1 MLNKYYLVFSGPEQ
15 NSDQNQY
22 AIVYAHN
29 SQQAYETFKSQ
40 YEGDIPLV
48 HYYYEGNYWNEAE
61 ERRSKQKPTKV
72 LYPQQQLIDLCGFND
87 LCVFV
92 PEHNEMLRIS
102 EGTGDNLSQKDINN
116 GLIDYIYYDQYD
128 IETLMEV
135 DGGQLMTKEFIRDKY
150 ACLADALLEVLDLAY
165 GNPNTEV
172 VVLKPN
178 TQKSERKENTMS
190 TNQNIT
196 EKKVNKLLKT
206 LTEEEK
212 DAIYR
217 NIWFDH
223 VVTDIKER
231 LDDLG
236 ETLTEDEIHF
246 AASEYVDG
254 NYDCNL
260 SYWTNI
266 DNLITKAGN
275 E

>member
-1 MLNKYYLVFSGPEQ
+1 MLNKYYLVFSSPEQ

-29 SQQAYETFKSQ
+29 PQQAYETFKSQ

-48 HYYYEGNYWNEAE
+48 HYYYEGKYWNEAE
-61 ERRSKQKPTKV
+61 KQLSKQKPTKI
-72 LYPQQQLIDLCGFND
+72 LYPQQQLVDLHDFD
-87 LCVFV
+87 DICVFV
-92 PEHNEMLRIS
+92 PEHNEILHIS
-102 EGTGDNLSQKDINN
+102 EGTGDNLSQEDINN

-128 IETLMEV
+128 IDTLTEV

-150 ACLADALLEVLDLAY
+150 ACLANILPEVLDLAY

-178 TQKSERKENTMS
+178 VQKSERKENTMS

-196 EKKVNKLLKT
+196 EKKINELLKT

-223 VVTDIKER
+223 VVTDIKNR
-231 LDDLG
+231 LDDLD

-246 AASEYVDG
+246 AASEYIDG

-260 SYWTNI
+260 SYWDNI
-266 DNLITKAGN
+266 DNLITKAGD
-275 E
+275 